1 MNINVA
7 KNIVFKNLMVKNNF
21 FYRGVR
27 NQNEYF
33 SGYINK
39 AYPAIFTIITDDG
52 KILSFSYSDLLINNL
67 KIL

>member
-7 KNIVFKNLMVKNNF
+7 RRIVFKNLEVENKF
-21 FYRGVR
+21 FYHGPR
-27 NQNEYF
+27 NQNEEF
-33 SGYINK
+33 VGYINK

-52 KILSFSYSDLLINNL
+52 RTLSFSYSDLLIGNL